1 MVKELII
8 YDMSDNERYIKSCQ
22 DIDEVCKYLGCG
34 TSILYKNLH
43 LKGFMSYKN
52 FKVELLKYE
61 EER

>member
-8 YDMSDNERYIKSCQ
+8 YDMSDNERYIKSCK
-22 DIDEVCKYLGCG
+22 DLDEVCDFLGCG

-52 FKVELLKYE
+52 FKIELLKYE